1 MGRIIRVVLYALVV
15 LILYFWFTAILKS
28 CSEKNNTAT
37 PVSNSIDSL
46 NIQDTLVNENDLE
59 YDYKEENDEQLI
71 TNEDIVSG
79 TKIYDK
85 IDQAIE
91 KLSNQKTPTQNNE
104 VEKNNPSPNPPPS
117 TNIKPVSKSINTS
130 NTHNEDG
137 QYYVIAGSYL
147 KEENAKIQLKKLTN
161 LGYSNAKI
169 GVFNA
174 SEYHSVIVS
183 KHINASDADRVVQ
196 ALRKKN
202 IECFMKTK
210 Q

>member
-15 LILYFWFTAILKS
+15 LIFYFWFTAILKS
-28 CSEKNNTAT
+28 CNEKNTTMTSVN
-37 PVSNSIDSL
+37 NSIDTL
-46 NIQDTLVNENDLE
+46 NTQDTLLNENE
-59 YDYKEENDEQLI
+59 FEFDYEEENNEQLI

-85 IDQAIE
+85 IDQAVE
-91 KLSNQKTPTQNNE
+91 KLSNQKSTPQSSE
-104 VEKNNPSPNPPPS
+104 AEKNNPSPKSPLP
-117 TNIKPVSKSINTS
+117 TDTKPVSKPTNTS

-147 KEENAKIQLKKLTN
+147 KEENAKIQLKKLAN
-161 LGYSNAKI
+161 LGYTNAKI
-169 GVFNA
+169 SVFNA

-183 KHINASDADRVVQ
+183 KHINTSDADRVIQ